1 MTSRASSPSSS
12 GPAGAHFEGQVGAFY
27 LLTMLTGADPRG
39 LPGATI
45 DRVAFQRAGE
55 GFPLDDVVVHAHGAC
70 GEAAVLEIQV
80 KRAITFAPQ
89 DTVFK
94 AVVEQIAEASLK
106 PEFDTTRY
114 ELAIATSQSS
124 RQIDGPYQDVLT
136 WARKIGD
143 SATFSARIKRKGS
156 GNEDMRCF
164 VRTFKAHLG
173 DAGVPNDDENVW
185 RLLRRLHILV
195 FDFTASGSVS
205 NELACE
211 RAVRILH
218 RDHASR
224 ARELWSVLIDTAL
237 ETAASGGDRNRE
249 TLEKDLGQRS
259 FRFSGEHCFRSA
271 RAAIAEASKHAL
283 EDIHDRVGNV
293 TLTRYAKVTRV
304 QEALDKGRY
313 VEIRGDAGVGKSGVL
328 KHFARQ
334 IQDETQVLVL
344 SPTRTFSGGW
354 TAMRGTL
361 GFDGSARE
369 LLSDMASD
377 GAAIIFV
384 DNLDFFSEAQQTTV
398 RDLVREASDIPGV
411 SVIVTARRDFGKEE
425 PNWLPAEALSRL
437 GHAPFVVIEE
447 LDNTEVGELR
457 SLAPDL
463 VPLLADS
470 HPARD
475 VTRNLFRLNR
485 LASLSRDE
493 PVPCTEVELAQQWWA
508 TADGRLDGTHRNR
521 YRVLKKLAGQAL
533 SEAEPYDVSDQPPEA
548 VNSLVASETLR
559 DLGGDK
565 VTFRH
570 DVLREWAIANLLY
583 DDFSLIETFP
593 LQHAA
598 PPALARGIELAAR
611 ASLELTTD
619 SAAWESLLQL
629 LTRNKIHGSWRRAA
643 LLAVTRS
650 ERAHELL
657 MLCSTYL
664 LRDNAQVLRELI
676 RTIIAVEVRPENPLL
691 TALGV
696 DPDTIPASFNF
707 PSSPSWYRLINW
719 LLGLGDA
726 LPKAAIPDV
735 VDLYTAWL
743 PGMLGIDSLTPSI
756 LNALYRWLTE
766 IESAREGR
774 TFTDFRTPFEGEI
787 EHERLRSLEVDL
799 RSYFLMFSH
808 RAPELVAQYL
818 EELGRRQHSKDAVQS
833 VIKSSGTL
841 AQAAPAELAELT
853 AKALIPDENS
863 DEDGYRRESREPFDF
878 IDHQFFPA
886 SPSQG
891 PFLNLLTHA
900 PDHGKAL
907 IHQLIEHAIRFF
919 SEDREHGEDAISIT
933 FPGGVRTFP
942 WIRSYN
948 WSRDSAHHCC
958 LTSGLMALEGWAH
971 RRIEAGEPFNEV
983 LSDVLGPLGSPAAYL
998 LVAVDLILSHWPE
1011 SREMA
1016 IPFLACPELLCLDRE
1031 RTTHDLLDSDILGLR
1046 TLQREPAGAINIESL
1061 KNRPS
1066 RRQSLDQI
1074 LSHFAVFEPFEHRET
1089 LRKLL
1094 ESEASRLGSHD
1105 ENSNLSDPSFMV
1117 VHALNLIN
1125 PENFRKVN
1133 VPLED
1138 GSQTEDF
1145 EYVSPEAEALH
1156 LKKLQE
1162 VDAIDG
1168 RDRDM
1173 VLQLSNILENP
1184 SRSSPEFA
1192 RAAVDWAMKPA
1203 NEISEEEHN
1212 DDSMRKQA
1220 IVTAALVAMRDGDT
1234 NLHEKYADWA
1244 HKIFA
1249 DEFAANEDPVHRFR
1263 EGVRYNPCAI
1273 AFVGMVH
1280 ALKQGVPGFEL
1291 RDLLEAVSM
1300 GNPATAHGFGATAS
1314 ILVSID
1320 ERLLS
1325 SILRIAFA
1333 TCIRTHKRWDM
1344 TEEEVEKFAEAK
1356 RARANEALDAELAWL
1371 ANESPE
1377 PDWLDVPPFE
1387 IRQRRR
1393 IRLPGGPSP
1402 DESPEISEE
1411 RPEQYFDHQAAALWL
1426 SNLRHT
1432 VVSGDHP
1439 WLEAITSNYGSWTA
1453 QGNGAGLEA
1462 HEEISNEPSEWNNVY
1477 FYLLAFSLRGK
1488 NLNEI
1493 DKLALE
1499 PICSLPDEP
1508 FFDVIS
1514 IFVHSVDEVFFKDL
1528 GLDEACAIHIRS
1540 TLADRLVRC
1549 SGWRWMSGSRKASIE
1564 THIAPAIASLL
1575 FNRYMLSSPPS
1586 CYLLPKGIDRVD
1598 PFLPTV
1604 SSLVQGGPCLFVA
1617 MATLNL
1623 LEVSPRVTHLPILIS
1638 VAKSWFEAFSD
1649 FSEFWVDHGI
1659 GRRFCELIEAA
1670 LSQDSEA
1677 LGHSN
1682 PSRADLDRILPGL
1695 VSLGVPEARRL
1706 EEALM

>member
-12 GPAGAHFEGQVGAFY
+12 GPAGAHFEGQVGAHY
-27 LLTMLTGADPRG
+27 LLTMLAGAEPRG
-39 LPGATI
+39 LPGTNI
-45 DRVAFQRAGE
+45 DRIEFQRAGE

-80 KRAITFAPQ
+80 KRSITFAPQ
-89 DTVFK
+89 DPVFK

-124 RQIDGPYQDVLT
+124 RKIDGPYQDILT
-136 WARKIGD
+136 WARQIGD
-143 SATFSARIKRKGS
+143 STTFSKRIERQGS
-156 GNEDMRCF
+156 GNDDMRF
-164 VRTFKAHLG
+164 FLQTFKGHLG
-173 DAGVPNDDENVW
+173 IAGVPNDDENVW

-195 FDFTASGSVS
+195 FDFTAPGSAS
-205 NELACE
+205 EELAGE

-218 RDHASR
+218 SEHASR
-224 ARELWSVLIDTAL
+224 AKELWSVLIKVAL

-249 TLEKDLGQRS
+249 TLENELGQGS
-259 FRFSGEHCFRSA
+259 FRFSGQSSFRSA
-271 RAAIAEASKHAL
+271 RAAIAEDSKHAL
-283 EDIHDRVGNV
+283 EDIRDHIGNV
-293 TLTRYAKVTRV
+293 TLTRHV
-304 QEALDKGRY
+304 QVAAVQKALDKGRY
-313 VEIRGDAGVGKSGVL
+313 VEIRGDAGVGKSSVL

-334 IQDETQVLVL
+334 IQVETQVFVL
-344 SPTRTFSGGW
+344 SSMRTPRGGW
-354 TAMRGTL
+354 AAMRGTI
-361 GFDGSARE
+361 GFEGSARE

-377 GAAIIFV
+377 GAVIVFV
-384 DNLDFFSEAQQTTV
+384 DNLDFFSEVQRTTV
-398 RDLVREASDIPGV
+398 RDLVREASDIPNV

-437 GHAPFVVIEE
+437 GHAPPVIIEE
-447 LDNTEVGELR
+447 LGDTEVDELR
-457 SLAPDL
+457 SLAPGL
-463 VPLLADS
+463 VSLLANS

-475 VTRNLFRLNR
+475 VTRNLFRLDR
-485 LASLSRDE
+485 LASLSGDE
-493 PVPCTEVELAQQWWA
+493 PVPCTEVELAQQWWQ
-508 TADGRLDGTHRNR
+508 TADGHFDDTRRER
-521 YRVLKKLAGQAL
+521 CRVLKNLAGQAL
-533 SEAEPYDVSDQPPEA
+533 SEAEPYDVSDQPAEA
-548 VNSLVASETLR
+548 VNLLVASETLR

-583 DDFSLIETFP
+583 NDLSLIETLP
-593 LQHAA
+593 LQHTAS
-598 PPALARGIELAAR
+598 PALARSIELAAR

-619 SAAWESLLQL
+619 SAAWESLLQS
-629 LTRNKIHGSWRRAA
+629 LTRDDIHGSWRRSA
-643 LLAVTRS
+643 LLAVVRS
-650 ERAHELL
+650 ERAPNLL
-657 MLCSTYL
+657 KLCSTYL
-664 LRDNAQVLRELI
+664 FMDRARVLGELI
-676 RTIIAVEVRPENPLL
+676 RTIMGVEVRPENPLL

-696 DPDTIPASFNF
+696 DPDTIPAGFNF
-707 PSSPSWYRLINW
+707 PSSPSWYPLIDW
-719 LLGLGDA
+719 LLGFGDE
-726 LPKAAIPDV
+726 LPHAAIPDV

-743 PGMLGIDSLTPSI
+743 PGMLGLDSLTPSI

-766 IESAREGR
+766 IESASEGR

-799 RSYFLMFSH
+799 RSYFLMFSN

-818 EELGRRQHSKDAVQS
+818 EELGRRQHSKDAVES

-841 AQAAPAELAELT
+841 AQTAPAELAELT

-919 SEDREHGEDAISIT
+919 SEGREHGEDAISIT

-948 WSRDSAHHCC
+948 WSRDSAHHCS

-971 RRIEAGEPFNEV
+971 RRIDAGEPFNEV
-983 LSDVLGPLGSPAAYL
+983 LSDVLGPPGSPAAYL

-1016 IPFLACPELLCLDRE
+1016 IPFLSCPELLCLDRE
-1031 RTTHDLLDSDILGLR
+1031 RATHDLLDSDSLGLR
-1046 TLQREPAGAINIESL
+1046 TQQREPAGAINIESL

-1066 RRQSLDQI
+1066 RRLMLDQI
-1074 LSHFAVFEPFEHRET
+1074 LNHFAVFEPFEHRET

-1094 ESEASRLGSHD
+1094 ESEASRLGPHD

-1133 VPLED
+1133 VRLED
-1138 GSQTEDF
+1138 GSQTEGF

-1156 LKKLQE
+1156 LKNLQE
-1162 VDAIDG
+1162 VDTRDG

-1173 VLQLSNILENP
+1173 VLQLGNILENP

-1192 RAAVDWAMKPA
+1192 RASVDWAMKPA
-1203 NEISEEEHN
+1203 NDTSEEEDI
-1212 DDSMRKQA
+1212 DDSMRKRA

-1234 NLHEKYADWA
+1234 SLREQYADWA

-1249 DEFAANEDPVHRFR
+1249 DEFAANEDPIHRFR
-1263 EGVRYNPCAI
+1263 EGIRYNPCAI

-1280 ALKQGVPGFEL
+1280 ALKEGVPGFEL
-1291 RDLLEAVSM
+1291 RDLLEAVSK
-1300 GNPATAHGFGATAS
+1300 GNPATTHGFGETAS

-1333 TCIRTHKRWDM
+1333 TCICTHKRWDR
-1344 TEEEVEKFAEAK
+1344 TEEEDEKFAEAN
-1356 RARANEALDAELAWL
+1356 RARANEALEAELAWL

-1377 PDWLDVPPFE
+1377 PDWLDVPPLE
-1387 IRQRRR
+1387 IRQRRG

-1402 DESPEISEE
+1402 EESSEISEE

-1426 SNLRHT
+1426 SNLRNT
-1432 VVSGDHP
+1432 VASGHHP
-1439 WLEAITSNYGSWTA
+1439 WLEAITSNYRSWTA
-1453 QGNGAGLEA
+1453 QANGAGLET
-1462 HEEISNEPSEWNNVY
+1462 HEEISNEPSEWNNIY

-1514 IFVHSVDEVFFKDL
+1514 IFVHSVDEVFFNDL

-1549 SGWRWMSGSRKASIE
+1549 SGWRWLSGSRSASIE

-1575 FNRYMLSSPPS
+1575 FNQYVISPPPS
-1586 CYLLPKGIDRVD
+1586 CYLLSKGIDRID

-1604 SSLVQGGPCLFVA
+1604 SSLAQGGPCLFVA

-1677 LGHSN
+1677 LGHLN

-1695 VSLGVPEARRL
+1695 VSLGVPEARQL
-1706 EEALM
+1706 EETLM